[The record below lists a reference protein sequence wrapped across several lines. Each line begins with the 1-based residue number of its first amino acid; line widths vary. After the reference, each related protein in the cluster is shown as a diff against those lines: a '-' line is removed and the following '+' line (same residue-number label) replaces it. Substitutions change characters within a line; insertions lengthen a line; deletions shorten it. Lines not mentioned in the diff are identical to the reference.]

1 MFGLGTMELVAIL
14 AIAVLVFGPKRLPD
28 IGRTLGRGMRDF
40 KSSVSEIDD
49 LKRSVTDVKDSLK
62 VDLDAKPKDAQKK
75 DGAKSG

>member
-62 VDLDAKPKDAQKK
+62 VDLDVKPRDAQKK